1 MGDLLANLTLS
12 MGFRV
17 CRKLQ
22 EGPVLEAGAG
32 MPRPESQRETCA
44 LGVDSGLPKDKD
56 LFPRVGPTKRRWG

>member
-1 MGDLLANLTLS
+1 MCDLLANLTLS

-32 MPRPESQRETCA
+32 MPERQRETRA
-44 LGVDSGLPKDKD
+44 LGVDSGLP
-56 LFPRVGPTKRRWG
+56 